1 MSIFEKLKDNVPTTS
16 KGKSV
21 KKDEPDEEEFK
32 EDLSPVSEP
41 EGTTSFNRKNVI
53 IAITAIGLIFTLAFI
68 YGISSASNGQ
78 KNKKNAE
85 VETAAT
91 AQHLK
96 DVPSSYSDDK
106 NRQYNK
112 NQDKDKD
119 KNKNKIE
126 RPRDN
131 DDDRRESRSYT
142 PSYTPIPR
150 SSYAPSYTPIPHVSA
165 PSAPTRNVNSSSG
178 GMTMEQKIA
187 AEKAKEKMAAN
198 QSQISFGL
206 KEEQ

>member
-1 MSIFEKLKDNVPTTS
+1 MSIFEKLKDYVPTTS

-126 RPRDN
+126 QN
-131 DDDRRESRSYT
+131 
-142 PSYTPIPR
+142 
-150 SSYAPSYTPIPHVSA
+150 AGNHH
-165 PSAPTRNVNSSSG
+165 
-178 GMTMEQKIA
+178 Q
-187 AEKAKEKMAAN
+187 
-198 QSQISFGL
+198 
-206 KEEQ
+206 